1 MIIFEQPGIVNSI
14 ALTVTLLIYLIMSEL
29 GNEKLKKA
37 LMPFIVVLLAVFA
50 IVAFLSIYAT
60 YTRIK

>member
-37 LMPFIVVLLAVFA
+37 LMPFIGVLLAVFA